1 VVLVLS
7 TGFGLAVGA
16 CGRAGEAAP
25 GAAER
30 TSTAQTPSVT
40 PTATPSSASPSP
52 SAMPTADPALALAV
66 SPRGSFEVRNQ
77 SGVRYSVALATGPLR
92 NARRGVSAE
101 APDSGS
107 PLTDSEPPETVVL
120 GSFCH
125 DVDYDTDA
133 VLPLTVTVSRTG
145 DYNVPS
151 LDLEVNAGA
160 GVPLPSGVQVELE
173 TRGFCGRSGQDP
185 WGRTTTGSMVS
196 VFEPFLLGGEVR
208 TDTLPALLILKK
220 YRSDPAKFRDV
231 RFDLVPQNGYG
242 ESGLIRISDVKG
254 MERDTYVSI
263 LGETLT
269 RGMQIQVTRRTG

>member
-1 VVLVLS
+1 MLG
-7 TGFGLAVGA
+7 TGIGLALGA

-30 TSTAQTPSVT
+30 TSTAQTRSVT
-40 PTATPSSASPSP
+40 PTATSSSSSSSP
-52 SAMPTADPALALAV
+52 SASATPTADPALALPV

-77 SGVRYSVALATGPLR
+77 GGARYSIALATGPLQ
-92 NARRGVSAE
+92 NARQGVSVA
-101 APDSGS
+101 APGSGG
-107 PLTDSEPPETVVL
+107 PFTDSEPPETVVL

-125 DVDYDTDA
+125 DVDYATDA
-133 VLPLTVTVSRTG
+133 VLPLTVTVNRKG
-145 DYNVPS
+145 EQNVPG

-160 GVPLPSGVQVELE
+160 GTPLPSGVRAELE
-173 TRGFCGRSGQDP
+173 TRGFCDPSGQDGL
-185 WGRTTTGSMVS
+185 GRTVS
-196 VFEPFLLGGEVR
+196 VFEPFLSGDVR

-242 ESGLIRISDVKG
+242 ESGLPRISDVKG

-269 RGMQIQVTRRTG
+269 RGAQIHVARRTG